1 MACQPLAQ
9 LSNLALLP
17 SLGLMRADLDLSYV
31 ELGWV
36 VAAFGIARLAVD
48 LPAGSLA
55 NRWNPRSVLIVAFAA
70 SAMASALGVLAADG
84 WQVGGVRFMI
94 GGASSVAQAMLLA
107 WIVGGSGRAARGRIM
122 ARGEAFFSVAGL
134 IVPVLGGLLASA
146 FGWRVSFAMGA
157 LAALMGVAAIL
168 LFTRAT
174 TAARAVGFEE
184 RATTPPPWADLRL
197 GGAILLAS
205 YIATFVVFFGRNG
218 LLNAVVPVMGTD
230 LLALEPFH
238 IGLLFSTMNA
248 IGIGAVLL
256 GGRLADRYG
265 RARSLAPALGL
276 LLLSQV
282 AWLGVQD
289 QLSYIV
295 VGLLQGVAF
304 LVYPIP
310 TTLMGDSLPP
320 RLRARGIAVYRA
332 VADVA
337 ILTAPAAMGIALQWG
352 GFVAAEMVTIAVTG
366 VSLALIVLV
375 TSRRRAYAT
384 SGVH

>member
-1 MACQPLAQ
+1 M
-9 LSNLALLP
+9 
-17 SLGLMRADLDLSYV
+17 
-31 ELGWV
+31 
-36 VAAFGIARLAVD
+36 
-48 LPAGSLA
+48 
-55 NRWNPRSVLIVAFAA
+55 
-70 SAMASALGVLAADG
+70 
-84 WQVGGVRFMI
+84 
-94 GGASSVAQAMLLA
+94 
-107 WIVGGSGRAARGRIM
+107 
-122 ARGEAFFSVAGL
+122 
-134 IVPVLGGLLASA
+134 PVLGGLLAGA
-146 FGWRVSFAMGA
+146 LGWRVSFAMGA
-157 LAALMGVAAIL
+157 LAALIGVAAIL

-174 TAARAVGFEE
+174 TAARAVAFEE

-230 LLALEPFH
+230 LLAFEPLH

-304 LVYPIP
+304 SCI
-310 TTLMGDSLPP
+310 
-320 RLRARGIAVYRA
+320 R
-332 VADVA
+332 
-337 ILTAPAAMGIALQWG
+337 
-352 GFVAAEMVTIAVTG
+352 
-366 VSLALIVLV
+366 
-375 TSRRRAYAT
+375 SRQP
-384 SGVH
+384 